1 MTDRTPPHIS
11 RVRGQIGA
19 AAASTS
25 DLLDLLTA
33 GLAADNQSPPAAQ
46 DHNAR
51 DDEAADS
58 QARDGGGHR

>member
-25 DLLDLLTA
+25 DLLDPLTA
-33 GLAADNQSPPAAQ
+33 GLADDDQPPPAAQ
-46 DHNAR
+46 DRNER

-58 QARDGGGHR
+58 QAGDGGGSR